1 VEREVAGG
9 RVGDS
14 NDPYQRGLGLLV
26 RREYSRRDLTR
37 RLVAR
42 GFESPEA
49 EAAVERLAGQ
59 GYQDDRRFSEAFAR
73 DRAAAGY
80 GPVRIRAELSRHGL
94 GEDDIAAA
102 LAACEADWA
111 DRARELVAR
120 RVRLG
125 ELADPGRRRKWVE
138 FLLRRGFDQD
148 QAWGA
153 VRAVAA
159 EEGTELA
166 GAEGAD

>member
-1 VEREVAGG
+1 MGVAGG
-9 RVGDS
+9 RASRGG

-26 RREYSRRDLTR
+26 RREYSRRDLAR

-42 GFESPEA
+42 GFDSPEA
-49 EAAVERLAGQ
+49 EAAVDRLAGQ

-94 GEDDIAAA
+94 GEDDITAA

-111 DRARELVAR
+111 GRARELVAR

-125 ELADPGRRRKWVE
+125 ELADPGRCRKWVE

-159 EEGTELA
+159 EEGVTPPGTE
-166 GAEGAD
+166 GVG

>member
-1 VEREVAGG
+1 MAGG
-9 RVGDS
+9 RVRD
-14 NDPYQRGLGLLV
+14 NKDPYQRGLGLLV

-42 GFESPEA
+42 GFETPEA
-49 EAAVERLAGQ
+49 EAAVDRLAGK
-59 GYQDDRRFSEAFAR
+59 GYQDDRRFAEAFAR
-73 DRAAAGY
+73 DRAASGY
-80 GPVRIRAELSRHGL
+80 GPVRIRVELAGHGL

-102 LAACEADWA
+102 LAACETDWA
-111 DRARELVAR
+111 ARSRELVAR

-125 ELADPGRRRKWVE
+125 ELADPARRRKWVE

-148 QAWGA
+148 LAWGA

-159 EEGTELA
+159 EEGAELP
-166 GAEGAD
+166 GHEGSD